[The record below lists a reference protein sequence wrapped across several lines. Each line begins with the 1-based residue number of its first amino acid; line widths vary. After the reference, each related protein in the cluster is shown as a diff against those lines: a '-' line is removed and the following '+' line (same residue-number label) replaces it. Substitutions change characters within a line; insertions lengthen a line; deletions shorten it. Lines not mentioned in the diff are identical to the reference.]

1 MADSILTARRVR
13 IVLRILGFLIT
24 LVGVTDLLV
33 HFVGA
38 VFGESRLF
46 GDFFFRL
53 ALLDAIVIGVGAFLM
68 LRAKDLAGFL
78 AEDRES

>member
-13 IVLRILGFLIT
+13 IVLRILGFV
-24 LVGVTDLLV
+24 LVFAGVVDLLID
-33 HFVGA
+33 FVEA
-38 VFGESRLF
+38 MFGESRLF
-46 GDFFFRL
+46 GDFLFRD
-53 ALLDAIVIGVGAFLM
+53 ALLGAIEIGAGAFLI